1 MATLPCTVS
10 PNSPNYTC
18 MEISTIPINQW
29 APDDRPREK
38 LLTNGLSALSNSE
51 LLSILI
57 NTGNRNQSALDLAK
71 EILKLS
77 GDNLS
82 ELGKLSVFD
91 LQKIK
96 GIGEAKATMIA
107 AALEIGRRREICT
120 PIDRVCVRKSS
131 EIANYLKVLLKDYN
145 YEVFA
150 VIFLNRANKIKHFEI
165 MSRGGITGTVAD
177 PRLILKKA
185 LEKDA
190 TSIVLSHNHP
200 SGNLI
205 PSRADEEITRKI
217 KLAAAYFDIQ
227 VIDHIIVSE
236 DGYYSFADEGVM

>member
-1 MATLPCTVS
+1 
-10 PNSPNYTC
+10 
-18 MEISTIPINQW
+18 MEIITQNGAAIKNW
-29 APDDRPREK
+29 AEDDKPRGK
-38 LLTNGLSALSNSE
+38 LLTNGLAALSNSE
-51 LLSILI
+51 LLAIVI
-57 NTGNRNQSALDLAK
+57 NSGGRDKSAFDLAK
-71 EILKLS
+71 DILKLA

-82 ELGKLSVFD
+82 ELGKLSVHD
-91 LQKIK
+91 LQKVK
-96 GIGEAKATMIA
+96 GIGEAKSTLIA
-107 AALEIGRRREICT
+107 AALELGRRREICM
-120 PIDRVCVRKSS
+120 PVDRICVKRSS
-131 EIANYLKVLLKDYN
+131 EIASYLKVLLKDYN

-200 SGNLI
+200 SGNLM

-217 KLAAAYFDIQ
+217 KQAAGYFDIQ

-236 DGYYSFADEGVM
+236 EGYYSFADEGVI